1 LKCHAEGASLSITDS
16 GHTKTPDF
24 SIPVPGATHH
34 DAPAQHDEEAV
45 RHRQQAAELYQYG
58 HHEKVSHHAHLAS
71 APPRAREAA
80 CRRSRQG
87 SHEESS
93 RRFALKP
100 FLEFSRE
107 RRRKQM
113 KESTKDQ
120 VKGKLHEMKGEVK
133 EKAGKV
139 TNNPNL
145 TAEGQN
151 EKLAGK
157 VQKKVGQIEKVFEK

>member
-1 LKCHAEGASLSITDS
+1 MTRQRNTMKRRFATANRPPNSTSAAPREGLPSR
-16 GHTKTPDF
+16 P
-24 SIPVPGATHH
+24 PG
-34 DAPAQHDEEAV
+34 V
-45 RHRQQAAELYQYG
+45 L
-58 HHEKVSHHAHLAS
+58 AHCAH
-71 APPRAREAA
+71 EAA

-107 RRRKQM
+107 KRRKQM
-113 KESTKDQ
+113 KSSTKDQ

-151 EKLAGK
+151 EQLAGK
-157 VQKKVGQIEKVFEK
+157 VQKKVGQIEKVFET